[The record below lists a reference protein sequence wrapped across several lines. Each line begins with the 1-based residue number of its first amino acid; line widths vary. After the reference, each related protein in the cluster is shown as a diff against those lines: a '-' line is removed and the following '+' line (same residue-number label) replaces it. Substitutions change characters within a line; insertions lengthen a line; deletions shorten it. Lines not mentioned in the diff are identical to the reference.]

1 MQCRNAMLIVIDTL
15 QFKFLLLRNFW
26 NLFQNTFYLKLV
38 EFADAEHRY
47 GVVAVCL

>member
-1 MQCRNAMLIVIDTL
+1 MLIVIDTL
-15 QFKFLLLRNFW
+15 QIQVLLLRNW
-26 NLFQNTFYLKLV
+26 NFFQNTFYLQLV

>member
-1 MQCRNAMLIVIDTL
+1 MLIVAGTL
-15 QFKFLLLRNFW
+15 QIQVLLLRNFW
-26 NLFQNTFYLKLV
+26 NFFQNTFYLQLV